1 MISEKSLFL
10 SSIPLISI
18 WKLLNIANI
27 PSISD
32 FNNWISL
39 LNIPYSSFKSYI
51 IYFSDYFDDGLN
63 LLFTFKIIS
72 SNKVFAFILQSLTD

>member
-18 WKLLNIANI
+18 WKLLNIDNI
-27 PSISD
+27 LSILD
-32 FNNWISL
+32 FNNWTSL

-51 IYFSDYFDDGLN
+51 IYFSEYFDDGLN